1 MTALSVVGIGMR
13 SSLGGVVTSCAAAR
27 AGVARRRSVAVV
39 PSGAADPFEASGH
52 VCPEVAALQDWGRLC
67 GLVVLALQDLE
78 PSVLAGLRAD
88 ARAQIHVAM
97 PGTSHRAALDQVE
110 EVDRAL
116 PGGAVGFLRDRIRT
130 WLGWS
135 IDVASISLHEGTS
148 PAGCVALLAANQALE
163 ARACEQVV
171 FVGVDSL
178 VEEANVDQVLG
189 QGRLKSGAQPNGF
202 HPGEG
207 AAALVLRRA
216 PLARGGAVT
225 ELMRI
230 ESSLIETAAGEPSVP
245 PRPSQA
251 ALASVL
257 AAFLADGEPVV
268 EHVGGL
274 LTDLNGEPHRVQVL
288 WQALHQLG
296 QPGARLRQREQW
308 HIAES
313 FGELGAATLAFQL
326 CVAARAF
333 ARGYAPGPQLL
344 AICADESGAAIAVR
358 VSRPEVPVGRAR

>member
-13 SSLGGVVTSCAAAR
+13 SSLGGVVPSCAAAR
-27 AGVARRRSVAVV
+27 AGVTRRRGVAVV
-39 PSGAADPFEASGH
+39 PSGAVEPFEASGH

-78 PSVLAGLRAD
+78 PSVLASLRAD
-88 ARAQIHVAM
+88 ARVQLHVAM

-110 EVDRAL
+110 DVDRAL
-116 PGGAVGFLRDRIRT
+116 PGGPVGFLRDRIRA
-130 WLGWS
+130 WLGWDL
-135 IDVASISLHEGTS
+135 DVASISLHEGTS
-148 PAGCVALLAANQALE
+148 PAGCVALRAAGQALE
-163 ARACEQVV
+163 TRACEQAVV
-171 FVGVDSL
+171 IGVDSL

-189 QGRLKSGAQPNGF
+189 EGRLKSGAQPNGF

-216 PLARGGAVT
+216 PLAPGGPVT
-225 ELMRI
+225 ERMRI
-230 ESSLIETAAGEPSVP
+230 ESAEIEVEPREPSVP

-251 ALASVL
+251 ALVRVL
-257 AAFLADGEPVV
+257 AKFLAAGDSVM

-296 QPGARLRQREQW
+296 QPAARLRDCEQW
-308 HIAES
+308 HVAES
-313 FGELGAATLAFQL
+313 FGELGAATIPFQL
-326 CVAARAF
+326 CVATRAF

-344 AICADESGAAIAVR
+344 AVCADESGAAVAVR
-358 VSRPEVPVGRAR
+358 VSRPEPLAGSAR